1 MRAQKYVTV
10 SAKIPS
16 SLRQRMKR
24 LGISPS
30 RAFKIGLEEEL
41 KKEQVAELVK
51 KAQKLKKVLDRIPIE
66 EVVESIR
73 EDRMR

>member
-1 MRAQKYVTV
+1 MTAQKYVTV

-16 SLRQRMKR
+16 ALRQRMKR

-30 RAFKIGLEEEL
+30 RVFKIGLEEEL
-41 KKEQVAELVK
+41 KKEQIAELTK

-66 EVVESIR
+66 EVVEGTR